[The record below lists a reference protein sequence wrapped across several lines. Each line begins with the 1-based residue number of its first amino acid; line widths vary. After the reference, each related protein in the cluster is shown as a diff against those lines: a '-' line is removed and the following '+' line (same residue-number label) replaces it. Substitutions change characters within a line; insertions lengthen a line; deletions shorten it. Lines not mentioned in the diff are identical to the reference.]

1 MTTKIEIP
9 DCINCKTRYKSVFCN
24 LKSNELDKLSYNKGC
39 SSYKKGQIIFYEGRR
54 PIGLYCINKG
64 KVKIAKLGEEGKE
77 QIIRLAREG
86 DILGYRSLISGD
98 TYSAS
103 SETLEETDICFIPKD
118 SIFHLIKENSEFAL
132 KIIELVSRDLKSAEN
147 KVTDLA
153 QKHVRE
159 RVAEALLMLKETYGF
174 EEDEQT
180 IAIALTREILA
191 NIVGTAT
198 ETVIRLLSE
207 LKQDNIIALERR
219 KIKIL
224 NLKQLVRTASIYD

>member
-1 MTTKIEIP
+1 MTNKADIP
-9 DCINCKTRYKSVFCN
+9 DCENCKTRSKSIFCD
-24 LKSNELDKLSYNKGC
+24 LKNDELAKLSYNKGC
-39 SSYKKGQIIFYEGRR
+39 SSYKKGQVIFYEGRR
-54 PIGLYCINKG
+54 PTGLYCINIG

-77 QIIRLAREG
+77 QIVRLAKEG

-98 TYSAS
+98 SYSAS
-103 SETLEETDICFIPKD
+103 AETLEETSVCFIPKD
-118 SIFHLIKENSEFAL
+118 AIFDLIKDSSNFSIKFMQ
-132 KIIELVSRDLKSAEN
+132 LVSKDLKSAEN

-159 RVAEALLMLKETYGF
+159 RVAEALLMLKETYGM
-174 EEDEQT
+174 EDDEQT
-180 IAIALTREILA
+180 IAIALTREVLA

-207 LKQDNIIALERR
+207 LKQDKVIALEGR

-224 NLKQLVRTASIYD
+224 KLKQLIRTASIYD

>member
-9 DCINCKTRYKSVFCN
+9 DCGSCSTRHKSVFCN
-24 LKSNELDKLSYNKGC
+24 LKNNELDKLSYNKGC

-54 PIGLYCINKG
+54 PTGLYCINQG
-64 KVKIAKLGEEGKE
+64 KVKVAKLGEEGKE
-77 QIIRLAREG
+77 QIVRLAREG

-103 SETLEETDICFIPKD
+103 SETLEETHVCFIPKD
-118 SIFHLIKENSEFAL
+118 AIFDLINETPKFAL
-132 KIIELVSRDLKSAEN
+132 KIIELVSRDLKLAEN
-147 KVTDLA
+147 KVTGLA

-174 EEDEQT
+174 EEDKKT
-180 IAIALTREILA
+180 IAISLTREVLA

-198 ETVIRLLSE
+198 ETVIRLLSDM
-207 LKQDNIIALERR
+207 KQEEIIALKGR

-224 NLKQLVRTASIYD
+224 NQKKLVRTASIYD